1 MAVSLGPF
9 MTCFFAVLF
18 LTVYIYIMIYVKKDI
33 LYSGMKLVFA
43 GIALILIRMLVP
55 FNFPFTQTIIS
66 YKILPPINKVLF
78 NYIGNTRIDLAT
90 ILFVIWVAVMLIKIM
105 QLIWGQRQYRSCLLP
120 FAIKDWSKYPQLKRV
135 LSKCNASFWMVCIVP
150 TRVSPAVVGI
160 WKPILVLPDYQFSE
174 SELYFICLHESEH
187 CRNYDLWLKLFL
199 DLVICTQ
206 WFNPL
211 VYFMR
216 NELTLAFE
224 LSNDRV
230 VLNTMNERQKTEYA
244 ECVIKMVRYQ
254 DSKMSASGA
263 TLAFAH
269 RNHSSVKT
277 RVHYILSRE
286 KKGKVPRKLSTV
298 LNCVIVSMV
307 LLFSFVYVPEAY
319 CPDTL
324 YADENMKIQSESAYF
339 LKKNNGDYWLF
350 IQGQYVATYTEL
362 VDELNYIPVIEE
374 KYDEE

>member
-230 VLNTMNERQKTEYA
+230 VLNTMNDMQKTEYA

-319 CPDTL
+319 CPEGLSVEGNVYTPMDEMYLIKSDKENYQLFVNGEYIVTL
-324 YADENMKIQSESAYF
+324 SKIPDEFGE
-339 LKKNNGDYWLF
+339 
-350 IQGQYVATYTEL
+350 
-362 VDELNYIPVIEE
+362 IPIYEE
-374 KYDEE
+374 EE